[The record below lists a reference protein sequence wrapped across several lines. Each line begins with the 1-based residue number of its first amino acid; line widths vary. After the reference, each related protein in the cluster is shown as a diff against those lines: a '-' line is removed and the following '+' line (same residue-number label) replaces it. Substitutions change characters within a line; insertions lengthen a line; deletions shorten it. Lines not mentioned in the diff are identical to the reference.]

1 MLNTTTQS
9 LGGVSNESTR
19 TALSPLLTALADRLS
34 SQATASAGLVIST
47 TTTRAKTGATPFYGI
62 AQGTSVTIA
71 AGVDMPVLTGF
82 NISANAFNIIAFY
95 IDRASVVTAAMGIEG
110 TTLAKAV
117 FPQTPQGKAMVGYLI
132 ITHSAA
138 FTGGTTALSTA
149 TTVYV
154 SPLGAIDAT
163 VLI

>member
-1 MLNTTTQS
+1 MQNTTSQI
-9 LGGVSNESTR
+9 LAGLANETNRST
-19 TALSPLLTALADRLS
+19 LSPILTALADRLS
-34 SQATASAGLVIST
+34 SQATATAGLLVSV

-62 AQGTSVTIA
+62 AQGTPVTIA
-71 AGVDMPVLTGF
+71 AGVDMPVLTGL

-95 IDRASVVTAAMGIEG
+95 IDRASVVTALLGLEG

-117 FPQTPQGKAMVGYLI
+117 FPQTPQGKALVGYLI
-132 ITHSAA
+132 VTHSAA
-138 FTGGTTALSTA
+138 FVGGTTPLSTA

-154 SPLGAIDAT
+154 SPVGAIDPT